1 MATQME
7 NMRLRQNF
15 RNIWHTDLITS
26 NQNHIRYCCFA
37 FWCAPCVS
45 YMLRKRALYDD
56 MSRYT
61 CCAGYMPCSGRCE
74 ESKYPELCLATEG
87 FISYTQ
93 QLGCVFSMIGLIV
106 PNNRPLQK
114 ASEVL
119 FFLANLVY
127 CTLSISFNWT
137 IVMMKMVDQWMLPVL
152 NKCQLLIRHS
162 LLCMH
167 SHNQHMEKA
176 MVIHMPKNVS
186 LFFLKLFYAWFAFP
200 STSYMSTPYIFM
212 TVKTGS

>member
-127 CTLSISFNWT
+127 CTIYMQTQHKL
-137 IVMMKMVDQWMLPVL
+137 
-152 NKCQLLIRHS
+152 QLDHRDDENGGP
-162 LLCMH
+162 MDAPRP
-167 SHNQHMEKA
+167 QQ
-176 MVIHMPKNVS
+176 
-186 LFFLKLFYAWFAFP
+186 
-200 STSYMSTPYIFM
+200 MSTFDSSLPPLYAQ
-212 TVKTGS
+212 S

>member
-1 MATQME
+1 MASQQH

-74 ESKYPELCLATEG
+74 ESKYPELCLATEVTCCFANSVSSTRYLLQDEFNLQTTQCDNCFIG

-127 CTLSISFNWT
+127 CTMCACMQTQHKL
-137 IVMMKMVDQWMLPVL
+137 
-152 NKCQLLIRHS
+152 QLDHRDDENGGP
-162 LLCMH
+162 MDAPRP
-167 SHNQHMEKA
+167 QQ
-176 MVIHMPKNVS
+176 
-186 LFFLKLFYAWFAFP
+186 
-200 STSYMSTPYIFM
+200 MSTFDSSLPPLYAQ
-212 TVKTGS
+212 S